1 METIKSDAK
10 VAKAVRTLTASALF
24 ASFVLM
30 PGTSSAG
37 FMDKV
42 TELKNKVQVKVENV
56 KEKIDDLDGENLEE
70 FLETVKS
77 MVRFVKQS
85 QADYKTFVGSDKCG
99 ASSPCG
105 AFRADFR
112 KLIESVMS
120 LPQEL
125 HFIEHVPTA
134 ARKLGNVVKLLDVMP
149 PPILYATEKVLG
161 NAFEELQYRLELVRY
176 AAGQVPRFPTMA
188 ELSNASARSSV
199 HTTVRV
205 TGNDKG
211 GSPNGGTPPS
221 NTPPSAVAQEPI
233 PEFPYCNAL
242 LNAGKPHVDL
252 LAKTLEHVGDFLWD
266 LADTMEDS
274 KTVGV
279 SPGATSSVKNPTKGT
294 TQTVGLVIK
303 SIRQVVEIK
312 VAATASICAL
322 KGYKAPAN

>member
-1 METIKSDAK
+1 MKTINSDAK
-10 VAKAVRTLTASALF
+10 VAKAVRTMTASALI
-24 ASFVLM
+24 AGFVLM
-30 PGTSSAG
+30 PGNSSAG
-37 FMDKV
+37 LMDKV

-56 KEKIDDLDGENLEE
+56 KEVSDLDGENLEE

-112 KLIESVMS
+112 NLIESVMS

-125 HFIEHVPTA
+125 HFIEHVPPA

-176 AAGQVPRFPTMA
+176 AAGQLPRFPTMA
-188 ELSNASARSSV
+188 QLSDASASSS
-199 HTTVRV
+199 VRV
-205 TGNDKG
+205 TSNDKG

-221 NTPPSAVAQEPI
+221 STPPAAAAQEPI

-242 LNAGKPHVDL
+242 LNTGKPHIDL

-279 SPGATSSVKNPTKGT
+279 SPGATTSVKNPAKGT
-294 TQTVGLVIK
+294 TQTIGFVIK
-303 SIRQVVEIK
+303 TIRQVVEIK
-312 VAATASICAL
+312 VAATASICAA
-322 KGYKAPAN
+322 KGYKASTN